1 VAAGGAVEV
10 LLVSLSRFLVA
21 TLVVVTPRTT
31 TTTIS
36 TASATVVVVV
46 VVALPLHGASVWAVL
61 QEVVT
66 PAGVAAVKGA
76 AATVR
81 ATTASMVATA
91 TLHRF
96 ATTSTVKVFLS
107 GQPFSVS

>member
-1 VAAGGAVEV
+1 M
-10 LLVSLSRFLVA
+10 
-21 TLVVVTPRTT
+21 
-31 TTTIS
+31 TTIS
-36 TASATVVVVV
+36 TASATVAVVV
-46 VVALPLHGASVWAVL
+46 VVAQPLHGTSVRAVH

-81 ATTASMVATA
+81 AITASMVATA

-107 GQPFSVS
+107 GQPFSVSEHIYSTGIGVCFGLTCCCHF

>member
-1 VAAGGAVEV
+1 LRVCCHNSKG
-10 LLVSLSRFLVA
+10 RFLVA
-21 TLVVVTPRTT
+21 TLAVVTPQTT

-46 VVALPLHGASVWAVL
+46 VVVALPLHGTFVWAIL

-66 PAGVAAVKGA
+66 PVGKAAVNGV

>member
-1 VAAGGAVEV
+1 M
-10 LLVSLSRFLVA
+10 
-21 TLVVVTPRTT
+21 
-31 TTTIS
+31 TTIS
-36 TASATVVVVV
+36 TASATVAVVV
-46 VVALPLHGASVWAVL
+46 VVAQPLHGTSVRAVH

-81 ATTASMVATA
+81 AITASMDATA

-96 ATTSTVKVFLS
+96 ATTSTVQVFLS
-107 GQPFSVS
+107 GQPFSVPNTLMNPAVSLAPSAQG

>member
-1 VAAGGAVEV
+1 
-10 LLVSLSRFLVA
+10 
-21 TLVVVTPRTT
+21 VVTPRTT

-36 TASATVVVVV
+36 TSSATVVVVVV
-46 VVALPLHGASVWAVL
+46 VVALPLHGASIWAVL
-61 QEVVT
+61 LEVVT